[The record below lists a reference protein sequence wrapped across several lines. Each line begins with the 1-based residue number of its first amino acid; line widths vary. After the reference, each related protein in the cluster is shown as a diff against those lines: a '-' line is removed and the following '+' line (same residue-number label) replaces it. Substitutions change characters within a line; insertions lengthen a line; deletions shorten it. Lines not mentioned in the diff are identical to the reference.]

1 MDKLVSIRLASPEDA
16 KGILDIY
23 APYILDSNVTFEYD
37 VPGVREF
44 EERIVGITKDMPYI
58 VCMIDEEIAGYAYA
72 SHYRSRAAYQWDC
85 ELSIYVREDSQRG
98 GIGRRLYEMLF
109 AILKEMHYE
118 HAYACI
124 STPNPQSVKFHE
136 AMGFTIC
143 ALFERCGYKDGRWYD
158 VTWMDHRLQEAAK
171 EGDYRKVPDAV
182 CPITAIDKDFLEN
195 LFAAYENEL
204 ETALQNDI
212 MVCESFLGLLG
223 L

>member
-1 MDKLVSIRLASPEDA
+1 MDKLVSIRLATPEDA

-23 APYILDSNVTFEYD
+23 APYILDSSVTFEYD
-37 VPGVREF
+37 VPGVQEF
-44 EERIVGITKDMPYI
+44 KERIAEIIKDMPYI
-58 VCMIDEEIAGYAYA
+58 VCVIDCEIAGYAYA

-85 ELSIYVREDSQRG
+85 ELSVYVREDSQRG

-109 AILKEMHYE
+109 AILKEMNYE

-124 STPNPQSVKFHE
+124 TTPNPQSIKFHE
-136 AMGFTIC
+136 AMGFEKC
-143 ALFERCGYKDGRWYD
+143 ALFEKCGFKQGRWYD
-158 VTWMDHRLQEAAK
+158 VTWMDHRLREQT
-171 EGDYRKVPDAV
+171 EGDYRREPGTIKNVSDISA
-182 CPITAIDKDFLEN
+182 DFIKN